1 MVSTFDLVITF
12 AIKAEFSALLFAAA
26 EATASSIN
34 LLTWVCSSF
43 SNVVP
48 SSDWLSATEDKICND
63 RLEFV
68 SEALEVLTIFTILS
82 MDLISDF
89 VIILLINSIFL
100 DFFSVGSLPLNSWVK
115 IFSLISL
122 FFSESEDVINLL
134 PVLDK
139 PVRIPVTRS
148 FFVSKILSIDC
159 PTFFSS
165 DSFKTFD
172 RKLILSS
179 SLFSTIKS
187 MVSCLLVIIFSLI
200 TSTSNRS
207 IWPSLFISIIF
218 PLINW
223 NSRFCWMSSSLII
236 LTLTKSCSTSSNSF
250 FSLSVWTLS
259 VIRSKST
266 EITCF
271 GSKSV
276 LTPPAEE
283 TLIVPTLPKL
293 SSDNPMS

>member
-1 MVSTFDLVITF
+1 MVSTFDLVIKF

-34 LLTWVCSSF
+34 LLIWVCSSF
-43 SNVVP
+43 SNEVP
-48 SSDWLSATEDKICND
+48 SSVCRSATEDKICND
-63 RLEFV
+63 RLEFA
-68 SEALEVLTIFTILS
+68 SEALEVLTIFTIFS
-82 MDLISDF
+82 MDLTSDF
-89 VIILLINSIFL
+89 VIILLINWIFL
-100 DFFSVGSLPLNSWVK
+100 DFFSGWSLPLNSWVK

-122 FFSESEDVINLL
+122 FFSEPEDVINLL

-139 PVRIPVTRS
+139 PVRTPVTKS
-148 FFVSKILSIDC
+148 FFVSKILSMDC

-172 RKLILSS
+172 KKLILSS
-179 SLFSTIKS
+179 LLFSTIKS
-187 MVSCLLVIIFSLI
+187 IVSCLVTTILSLI

-207 IWPSLFISIIF
+207 IWPSLFISIMS
-218 PLINW
+218 PLINCD
-223 NSRFCWMSSSLII
+223 SRVFWISSSLII
-236 LTLTKSCSTSSNSF
+236 LTSIKSCVTSSRSSF
-250 FSLSVWTLS
+250 SISVWSLSTIWSEL
-259 VIRSKST
+259 T

-276 LTPPAEE
+276 LTVPAEE

-293 SSDNPMS
+293 SSDKPTS